1 MILELEVQFQL
12 VITSVIFMM
21 IFTNIYTFIDIVLRK
36 IKIVLIP
43 LYFLFSSILYY
54 FIIYKISDGVLS
66 IYLPVCL
73 IIGYYLHMKFYDKY
87 FSCVYNY
94 LFSKLSSI
102 INIRKDRCRKWIGQ
116 HLKKKKRKE
125 KLTE

>member
-102 INIRKDRCRKWIGQ
+102 INIRKDRCKKWIGQ
-116 HLKKKKRKE
+116 HLKRKKRKE

>member
-21 IFTNIYTFIDIVLRK
+21 IFTNIYTFIDIVLKK

-43 LYFLFSSILYY
+43 IYFLFSSILYY

-102 INIRKDRCRKWIGQ
+102 INIRKDRCKKWIGQ
-116 HLKKKKRKE
+116 HLKRKKRKE

>member
-73 IIGYYLHMKFYDKY
+73 IIGYYLHMKF
-87 FSCVYNY
+87 
-94 LFSKLSSI
+94 
-102 INIRKDRCRKWIGQ
+102 
-116 HLKKKKRKE
+116 
-125 KLTE
+125 

>member
-21 IFTNIYTFIDIVLRK
+21 IFTNMYTFIDIVLRK

-102 INIRKDRCRKWIGQ
+102 INIRKDRCKKWIGQ
-116 HLKKKKRKE
+116 HLKRKKRKE